1 MLPVSDYFK
10 KLKQLNKRSMLRW
23 FKLKFV
29 QLQRE
34 KNGASIAARGFA
46 IGLAIEMF
54 TLPTFGLAFLLIFPL
69 VYIMRA
75 SLVGALIGFVLG
87 KVIYMPML
95 LINQAVGK
103 WALSSDIRHY
113 ILTHLPPYLATPL
126 RFSLEL
132 IIGGMMVGAVLGIIS
147 YFLVL
152 FMLKFAANKR
162 KEKRQRRRKQEDA
175 EDAIPDLN
183 EHLGH
188 L

>member
-1 MLPVSDYFK
+1 MLLIADYIRNLK
-10 KLKQLNKRSMLRW
+10 KMRMQSILRW
-23 FKLKFV
+23 FKLKFL

-34 KNGASIAARGFA
+34 KNGASIVARGFA

-95 LINQAVGK
+95 FINKAVGR
-103 WALSSDIRHY
+103 WALSSDVRHY
-113 ILTHLPPYLATPL
+113 ILSHLPSYLATPL

-132 IIGGMMVGAVLGIIS
+132 IIGGMIVGAVLGIIS

-152 FMLKFAANKR
+152 VMLKFAANKR
-162 KEKRQRRRKQEDA
+162 KEKRRLRKEQDNA
-175 EDAIPDLN
+175 LPDYN
-183 EHLGH
+183 EHLGR